1 MTRLRIFLFLVFL
14 LGNSACS
21 LSNQPAPVPTQVL
34 STSTPLPS
42 PASASTPS
50 STPTSAPTLTP
61 TETPVPISLTF
72 KPVADAYVD
81 ASKASTKF
89 GTSNSLRV
97 DNSPVVNSYLRFIVK
112 DLGGRPISRARLMI
126 YAYSASSQGITA
138 STVADNTWDE
148 KTITG
153 SNAPALGT
161 ALFTSPP
168 FVARTWVTFDITS
181 YVTGEGTFSFGLST
195 PGARAIS
202 LASRE
207 SITFSPQLVLDLH

>member
-1 MTRLRIFLFLVFL
+1 M
-14 LGNSACS
+14 
-21 LSNQPAPVPTQVL
+21 
-34 STSTPLPS
+34 
-42 PASASTPS
+42 
-50 STPTSAPTLTP
+50 
-61 TETPVPISLTF
+61 VPISLTF

-97 DNSPVVNSYLRFIVK
+97 DNSPLVNSYLRFTVK
-112 DLGGRPISRARLMI
+112 DLGGRPPSRVRLMI
-126 YAYSASSQGITA
+126 YAYSASSQGIVA
-138 STVADNTWDE
+138 STVADNAWEE
-148 KTITG
+148 KMITG

-161 ALFTSPP
+161 LLSTSPP
-168 FVARTWVTFDITS
+168 FVARTWVTFDVTS

-207 SITFSPQLVLDLH
+207 SVVFSPQLIVDLH